1 MTSST
6 TSPKAHRNR
15 CALRVCV
22 VPHTMLPLLELGP
35 FLDDVTPGLHDETN
49 VSKVAKITLYLFD
62 FYRQLI
68 ATDRVEISGVVA
80 ALQVVIERHRAVFA
94 QAADTSFTLLFPGGP
109 LIGAWAVQFLI
120 HILKT
125 IKVSPDSTFQLFA
138 NVVNAAAMTSA
149 KYVKK
154 VILSEL
160 ELLTELFM
168 AGGGS
173 HDLLTVSL
181 FGIVGLVT
189 LLRWTVSQTRQL
201 DSIRRRLWF
210 AAISIVTHYPLA
222 PEILLQAVQ
231 TTIKDSSRLVAE
243 VEQVKQMIH
252 EASRVDDADLARAVA
267 MAILKL
273 AEKGYH
279 IYNLKLRS
287 LAITRAQMVAH
298 YLADPSSERLKGL
311 SDPIGD
317 EVIDGTITRL
327 LTPKRKLELPTI
339 SDDEAMT
346 VVLLTVNRNYFCQA
360 ANDYKDG
367 HCQRC
372 GYHNGRNPYAEVQPN
387 RSVLDN
393 AYNLVDDVT
402 DLMKIPQNYE
412 VALVALL
419 EVWWLILALY
429 LVLYDS
435 PVISYLTKLLR
446 HHNREV
452 RLHAARV
459 IPLMVINT
467 SLVEKDAVI
476 DKLVSQATTM
486 LKEGPIILGEA
497 AIALLTWLTTAL
509 DPEECPQ
516 PLAALVTQFSH
527 TNEQFANYAFVGVVL
542 LAVLRGIHPPKLV
555 IQIIGRIVDSI
566 VARPLALTRLYELG
580 MNPQLVLER
589 LRDYAVPKYLDDYSH
604 DYLGDIAARLRLSK
618 GEMVVKVLPR
628 IIAYYVTKQE
638 FNPQLFHM
646 ALTNASTRFESQN
659 VTSLMVEHARDS
671 YWQILI
677 LLSDDNLDDVKRG
690 LYRIADATGNNL
702 RAELGNN
709 ALWLVSQFKNT
720 VHQMKVGN
728 LADGKV
734 AALRAAEFLLNE
746 IPEEL
751 LVALGQVLTCLQ
763 TCLVMGP
770 RIQHYA
776 LRCWHVLVTQLPPAK
791 LVLLMDIL
799 VLCLLQVYPKL
810 ERDDLRQLV
819 LQILGRVFATD
830 IDPQFA
836 QYLWLLPFIED
847 LGQVV
852 RRLDPKLA
860 HFTRSQMILAF
871 IRRLATGNTFVVDQA
886 LVDLRYYFDRYH
898 SELHQDMSDPL
909 VAQLIANLA
918 HEILA
923 VLALRPE
930 PAAQALAALG
940 SLDPLRFP
948 VKRLP
953 PTPLVILWDWRN
965 EEENAN
971 FIRDLVETV
980 LVKLFWALPDPNRQ
994 LFYAFAMQELYKV
1007 APTTKGYS
1015 DVARATLLPFMNSVY
1030 VGPNTKPTLEEYP
1043 IFPRRYGLWVCTF
1056 AGDLVARLV
1065 GRAKGVPKR
1074 LLQTLLVMLRDRNDV
1089 PVLRYLLKY
1098 AVVAHVINNYS
1109 DVVEDIGIEF
1119 GAVLTLDGTG
1129 EDDRQ
1134 ACLEVLAVVDY
1145 CLQWMLAATPV
1156 AKNGTDEG
1164 ALRVRRQLRNLLV
1177 FVELILPSIIAD
1189 RALACDMYE
1198 RTILT
1203 VESQV
1208 IKGDALAVDK
1218 APILQQMYAK
1228 IGDYDSVTGVLHKF
1242 SLENIGAH
1250 LRQFQYTRQWAVAQ
1264 ALMAVTGQVDD
1275 EMSALCDR
1283 GLYPEVLLAVAQAA
1297 YNLKSGPLA
1306 ALARAAVAAG
1316 LFSGDIPATKR
1327 WLAACDATSV
1337 DDDVMVEIARKLT
1350 SGDDND
1356 LTTIYPI
1363 VGRHLVPL
1371 TSANYNANRQL
1382 WRYLHCMYDVSGI
1395 FSKDLNAKKLDAR
1408 LATAASDDQW
1418 HILQFRRLGYRIA
1431 NDGQGEAHAVL
1442 QLAQWARR
1450 HQRFDLAGRLV
1461 VEAMA
1466 LDEPKSQLEYAKLLW
1481 DQGKQPEAILSLD
1494 KYKQLSLDPEVQL
1507 QYAQWL
1513 DELAH
1518 VLSDEIIRQYTA
1530 ALVPGQGK
1538 PHFALATYF
1547 GKLLQSQAHT
1557 TGLYEVHILR
1567 HLMKLLA
1574 FAGSEFAFEA
1584 VPKLLTTWL
1593 DYAQTVVDK
1602 PSLER
1607 KSKLEVIIKEL
1618 TKLVPKILTSLW
1630 FVGITQILLR
1640 FLHPHTAS
1648 YLVLETILVNIALE
1662 YPSHALW
1669 YILSHIWLK
1678 EELRQQRITKVLQ
1691 RLSKDHKRQITQAQR
1706 LVGRLI
1712 EIALF
1717 KPPKAWRNQR
1727 HTFSLAQDLHVDM
1740 NGAKFNLLVVPVRQH
1755 LAISSRPVYLTS
1767 VADQCRIFWSL
1778 QAPRQISVRGSDG
1791 RMYKLMV
1798 KQDDTRKDAKVV
1810 EFTTA
1815 VNRTLDAEHA
1825 IVNYAVIPLLSAIG
1839 VLEFVEDVTTFKQAL
1854 ATERMRLG
1862 QSFLEGRLALRL
1874 TKAQRLGSQE
1884 EMVKTFNELVAANPP
1899 VLHRWFVDEFADPA
1913 SWYAAR
1919 TQFTRLLAVML
1930 MVGYYVG
1937 LGDRHCENI
1946 LLFVKLGQILHI
1958 DFECLFDK
1966 GETLPVPEIVPF
1978 RLTPNFVD
1986 GMGICGYEGKFRA
1999 TCERVG
2005 TLVRQH
2011 EAALMNV
2018 LETLLHDP
2026 LLDWKTDELVTP
2038 QGQLTKVR
2046 RKIRGLMLAKEEL
2059 PVNIEGQ
2066 VDKLI
2071 QEAVSPERLCRM
2083 YPGWGPYL

>member
-1 MTSST
+1 
-6 TSPKAHRNR
+6 
-15 CALRVCV
+15 
-22 VPHTMLPLLELGP
+22 MLPLLELGP
-35 FLDDVTPGLHDETN
+35 FLRDVTPGLHDETS
-49 VSKVAKITLYLFD
+49 VTKVAKITLFLFD

-68 ATDRVEISGVVA
+68 GSGRDEIAGVIA
-80 ALQVVIERHRAVFA
+80 ALQVVIDRHRAVFN
-94 QAADTSFTLLFPGGP
+94 QSADQSFTLLYSGGP
-109 LIGAWAVQFLI
+109 LVGAWAVQFLI
-120 HILKT
+120 HVLKT
-125 IKVSPDSTFQLFA
+125 TNSSVDATFQLFA
-138 NVVNAAAMTSA
+138 NVVNAAGVTSG

-160 ELLTELFM
+160 EQLTDKFM
-168 AGGGS
+168 AGRGD
-173 HDLLTVSL
+173 HDTLTVSL
-181 FGIVGLVT
+181 YGIVNLIH
-189 LLRWTVSQTRQL
+189 LLRWTVAQQRKL
-201 DSIRRRLWF
+201 DSLRRRLWF
-210 AAISIVTHYPLA
+210 AAISINSLSPMA
-222 PEILLQAVQ
+222 PEILLQALHAVVN
-231 TTIKDSSRLVAE
+231 DACRLVAE
-243 VEQVKQMIH
+243 VEQVKQMIY
-252 EASRVDDADLARAVA
+252 EACRIEDTELTKAVA
-267 MAILKL
+267 LSILRL
-273 AEKGYH
+273 AEKGHY
-279 IYNLKLRS
+279 IYDTKLRS
-287 LAITRAQMVAH
+287 VAVVRAQQVAH
-298 YLADPSSERLKGL
+298 YLADPTTDKLKGL
-311 SDPIGD
+311 SDPMGD
-317 EVIDGTITRL
+317 EAIDSIIARL
-327 LTPKRKLELPTI
+327 LTPKKWLEPPTI
-339 SDDEAMT
+339 SDDEAAT
-346 VVLLTVNRNYFCQA
+346 VVLLTVNRNYPCQVSGDL
-360 ANDYKDG
+360 NEG
-367 HCQRC
+367 HCGRC
-372 GYHNGRNPYAEVQPN
+372 GYHHGKNPYAVILKTRPFLEDAYELKGEVI
-387 RSVLDN
+387 
-393 AYNLVDDVT
+393 
-402 DLMKIPQNYE
+402 DLMSIPQHYE

-419 EVWWLILALY
+419 DVWWLILALY
-429 LVLYDS
+429 RVLDTSQVIPYLV
-435 PVISYLTKLLR
+435 KLLR
-446 HHNREV
+446 HDNREV
-452 RLHAARV
+452 RLFAARV
-459 IPLMVINT
+459 IPLTVIAPALPELDQRIND
-467 SLVEKDAVI
+467 LVAE
-476 DKLVSQATTM
+476 ATTM
-486 LKEGPIILGEA
+486 LSEGPMLLGEA
-497 AIALLTWLTTAL
+497 AITLLSWLTTAL
-509 DPEECPQ
+509 DPEESPQ
-516 PLAALVTQFSH
+516 PLAALVAQFSH
-527 TNEQFANYAFVGVVL
+527 TNEQFANHAFVGVVL
-542 LAVLRGIHPPKLV
+542 LGVLRGIHPPKLV
-555 IQIIGRIVDSI
+555 MPIIGRVVDPI
-566 VARPLALTRLYELG
+566 ITRPLALTRFYELG
-580 MNPQLVLER
+580 MNPQQLLER

-618 GEMVVKVLPR
+618 GEIVVKVLPR
-628 IIAYYVTKQE
+628 IIAAYVTKRD

-646 ALTNASTRFESQN
+646 ALTNASTRFEAQN
-659 VTSLMVEHARDS
+659 ITSLLREQAKEA

-677 LLSDDNLDDVKRG
+677 LLNDDNHEEIRLGLD
-690 LYRIADATGNNL
+690 RIADATGNDL
-702 RAELGNN
+702 QTELGSS
-709 ALWLVSQFKNT
+709 ALLLVSKFKDT
-720 VHQMKVGN
+720 VHNLKVGN

-734 AALRAAEFLLNE
+734 AALRAAEFLLSE
-746 IPEEL
+746 IPEQL
-751 LVALGQVLTCLQ
+751 LVAIGQVLTCLQ
-763 TCLVMGP
+763 TCLDMGP
-770 RIQHYA
+770 RIQHFA
-776 LRCWHVLVTQLPPAK
+776 LRCWHVLVMKLPPAK
-791 LVLLMDIL
+791 LVSLMDIL

-810 ERDDLRQLV
+810 EREDLRQLV
-819 LQILGRVFATD
+819 RLILGHVLAAD
-830 IDPQFA
+830 VDPQFA
-836 QYLWLLPFIED
+836 QYLWLLPFIEG
-847 LGQVV
+847 LEQVV
-852 RRLDPKLA
+852 PRLDPKLA
-860 HFTRSQMILAF
+860 HFSRSQMMLAF
-871 IRRLATGNTFVVDQA
+871 IRRLATGNTYVVDQA
-886 LVDLRYYFDRYH
+886 LKDLRYYFDRYH
-898 SELHQDMSDPL
+898 QELHRDMAEPAL
-909 VAQLIANLA
+909 AQLVANLA

-923 VLALRPE
+923 ALALRPE
-930 PAAQALAALG
+930 PAARALAALG
-940 SLDPLRFP
+940 LLDPLRFA

-953 PTPLVILWDWRN
+953 PTPFVILWDWRN
-965 EEENAN
+965 DEENAN
-971 FIRDLVETV
+971 FIRDFVETV

-994 LFYAFAMQELYKV
+994 LFYAYAMQELYKV

-1030 VGPNTKPTLEEYP
+1030 VGPAIKKREEEYP
-1043 IFPRRYGLWVCTF
+1043 LFPRRYDPWVCTF
-1056 AGDLVARLV
+1056 ASDLMLRLV
-1065 GRAKGVPKR
+1065 GRTKGAPKR
-1074 LLQTLLVMLRDRNDV
+1074 LLQTLTVLLRDRNDV
-1089 PVLRYLLKY
+1089 TVLRYLLKY
-1098 AVVAHVINNYS
+1098 VVVAHVINNS
-1109 DVVEDIGIEF
+1109 AEVVDDIRTEF
-1119 GAVLTLDGTG
+1119 GAVLTLTGTG

-1134 ACLEVLAVVDY
+1134 ACLEMLAVVDY
-1145 CLQWMLAATPV
+1145 CLQWILAATPV
-1156 AKNGTDEG
+1156 AKTGTDEG
-1164 ALRVRRQLRNLLV
+1164 ALRVRRQLRHLQT

-1203 VESQV
+1203 VETMV
-1208 IKGDALAVDK
+1208 TLGAAPAVEK
-1218 APILQQMYAK
+1218 APILQQMYAR

-1242 SLENIGAH
+1242 SLENISAH

-1283 GLYPEVLLAVAQAA
+1283 GLYQEVLLAVANSA
-1297 YNLKSGPLA
+1297 YKTANGTPLA

-1316 LFSGDIPATKR
+1316 LLHGDPPATQR
-1327 WLAACDATSV
+1327 WLAAWDATSV
-1337 DDDVMVEIARKLT
+1337 DEDVMVEIARKLT
-1350 SGDDND
+1350 RGDYDF
-1356 LTTIYPI
+1356 TPIYPV

-1382 WRYLHCMYDVSGI
+1382 WRYLHCMYDVAGI
-1395 FSKDLNAKKLDAR
+1395 LLGSLTAKQLEAR
-1408 LATAASDDQW
+1408 LSTAASDDQW
-1418 HILQFRRLGYRIA
+1418 HILQFRRLGYRLA
-1431 NDGQGEAHAVL
+1431 RDLSGEAHAVL

-1607 KSKLEVIIKEL
+1607 KLKLDVIVKEL
-1618 TKLVPKILTSLW
+1618 TKLVPKISTSLW

-1640 FLHPHTAS
+1640 FLHPHTPS
-1648 YLVLETILVNIALE
+1648 YELLETLLVNIALK

-1678 EELRQQRITKVLQ
+1678 DELRQQRISAVLQ

-1712 EIALF
+1712 DIALF

-1727 HTFSLAQDLHVDM
+1727 HQFSLAQDLHVNM
-1740 NGAKFNLLVVPVRQH
+1740 EGSKFNLLVVPVRQH
-1755 LAISSRPVYLTS
+1755 LAISARPVYLTS
-1767 VADQCRIFWSL
+1767 VMDACRIFWSL
-1778 QAPRQISVRGSDG
+1778 QAPRQISVKGSDG
-1791 RMYKLMV
+1791 KQYKLMV

-1825 IVNYAVIPLLSAIG
+1825 IVNYAVIPLSSAIG

-1854 ATERMRLG
+1854 ATQRMRLG
-1862 QSFLEGRLALRL
+1862 QSFLEGRLASKL

-1884 EMVKTFNELVAANPP
+1884 EMVKVFSEIVSANPP

-1946 LLFVKLGQILHI
+1946 LLFVKLGQVLHI

-2011 EAALMNV
+2011 EAVLMNV

-2071 QEAVSPERLCRM
+2071 QEAVSPERLARM